1 METPAPAA
9 PAAPPIR
16 PTAGLPAGA
25 ALGARIPGQAQ
36 PSCPRVWTLT
46 SQRLAHPPGRLRSG
60 SDAHCPRSPRQGS
73 HSRSNSSASFSGT
86 LAPPSGPA
94 PEMSRRRIPYP
105 TRVVGLRVGRSLASW
120 VL

>member
-16 PTAGLPAGA
+16 PTAGLPGGV

-60 SDAHCPRSPRQGS
+60 QTP
-73 HSRSNSSASFSGT
+73 T
-86 LAPPSGPA
+86 APAARARAVTPVLIPA
-94 PEMSRRRIPYP
+94 PAFPA
-105 TRVVGLRVGRSLASW
+105 L
-120 VL
+120 